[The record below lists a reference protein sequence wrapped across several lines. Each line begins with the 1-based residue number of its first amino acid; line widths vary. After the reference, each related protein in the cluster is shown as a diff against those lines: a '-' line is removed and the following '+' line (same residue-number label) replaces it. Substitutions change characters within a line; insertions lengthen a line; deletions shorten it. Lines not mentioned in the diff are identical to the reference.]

1 MLRWNT
7 GLVVAMVVST
17 ALTTT
22 ALTTT
27 AQAGECESP
36 YTIDDL
42 LTDLAMTEGALRGGD
57 NAGASE
63 NGTRLGERLPCSDDI
78 LPGAMAARIYRAIGG
93 GVFVGGDP
101 DGGLLWLR
109 TAAELE
115 PEFEYAA
122 GDLPAD
128 HPVRSGLKLAKVE
141 VMGTGPERMVD
152 AQEFGIGKHFLDG
165 RPIEVPEAS
174 VERNHLYQRVLD
186 ETYTF
191 LVEGNAFPP
200 EAFGAVKPAEEVPDD
215 PVVTDVKL
223 PDAVVVK
230 QKAWPAERVVLVSAG
245 AASLAASGALYGLS
259 AGTRANFDASNTVE
273 DMDKYQS
280 STNTLVIASGATGAA
295 GVGMLGFGVLF
306 FIVDGDPRPTLDF
319 RF

>member
-1 MLRWNT
+1 MLRRML
-7 GLVVAMVVST
+7 GLVAAMAAST
-17 ALTTT
+17 AQIST
-22 ALTTT
+22 AR
-27 AQAGECESP
+27 AGECETP

-42 LTDLAMTEGALRGGD
+42 LTDLALTEGALRSGD

-63 NGTRLGERLPCSDDI
+63 NGSRLGQRLPCSDDI
-78 LPGAMAARIYRAIGG
+78 LPGAMAARIYRAVGG

-109 TAAELE
+109 TAAEID
-115 PEFEYAA
+115 PNFDYADA
-122 GDLPAD
+122 DVPAN

-141 VMGTGPERMVD
+141 VMGTAPERT
-152 AQEFGIGKHFLDG
+152 AEGQEFGLGKHFLDG
-165 RPIEVPEAS
+165 RPIEVPEAGL
-174 VERNHLYQRVLD
+174 ERYHLYQRVLD
-186 ETYTF
+186 QTYTF

-200 EAFGAVKPAEEVPDD
+200 EAFGAVKPPEETPEETVKPDI
-215 PVVTDVKL
+215 TL
-223 PDAVVVK
+223 PPPTVVK
-230 QKAWPAERVVLVSAG
+230 QKAWPAERVVLVTTG

-259 AGTRANFDASNTVE
+259 AGSRSNFDASNTVS

-295 GVGMLGFGVLF
+295 GVGLLGFGVLF